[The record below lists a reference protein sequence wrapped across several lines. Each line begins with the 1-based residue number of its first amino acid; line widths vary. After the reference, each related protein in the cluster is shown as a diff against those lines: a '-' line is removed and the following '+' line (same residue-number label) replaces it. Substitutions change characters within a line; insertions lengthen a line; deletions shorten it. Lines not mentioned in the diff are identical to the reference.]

1 MNKEL
6 DYIMFKGRP
15 RDHGLLSLEKT
26 KKGFYCYL

>member
-6 DYIMFKGRP
+6 DRIMYKERL
-15 RDHGLLSLEKT
+15 RDLGLLSLEKA